1 MQGVDADGSGVI
13 DYTEFLAATLDRQS
27 RCVHACITVLL
38 LFNLF
43 ERWASHILA
52 TFARQQNMKED
63 VCWAAFRVFDRNG
76 DGHISKDELKQALDI
91 IGSQTWTGGVAV
103 PDWDS
108 GHYLILRY
116 SAAASVCLSRL
127 SPYHTDVPS
136 RRSHCKHALT
146 VLTNGLGICSSSLP
160 AMPCR
165 CSATA
170 K

>member
-1 MQGVDADGSGVI
+1 
-13 DYTEFLAATLDRQS
+13 
-27 RCVHACITVLL
+27 
-38 LFNLF
+38 
-43 ERWASHILA
+43 
-52 TFARQQNMKED
+52 MKED

-146 VLTNGLGICSSSLP
+146 VLTIGLGICSSSLP